1 MRVCALP
8 TVSIRAGFCADSRVY
23 YIPLRG
29 KKQGEPLGGQQKKLR
44 HAVKR
49 QRGAVCNFFLQG
61 LFCQLGTHAGQGRFD
76 HAVHI
81 VVLVLTQTAA
91 KKDLAADCQR
101 LLNQGTDLLHFDVM
115 DGHFVPNISF
125 GAPVL
130 ECLHK
135 ALPEVFY
142 DVHLMISDPVKYAP
156 DFAKAGAN
164 LITFHLEAVPDAVPE
179 TIAAIRA
186 AGCQVGISIKP
197 GTPAE
202 AVYPYLDDLDL
213 VLVMSV
219 EPGFGGQK
227 FMPSALDKLSALR
240 AERDRRGLHTLLE
253 VDGGVNTETGPQ
265 CAAAGADW
273 LVTGSAL
280 FKAKDPAAVID
291 TLHGSH

>member
-1 MRVCALP
+1 MTKIAA
-8 TVSIRAGFCADSRVY
+8 SILSADF
-23 YIPLRG
+23 
-29 KKQGEPLGGQQKKLR
+29 
-44 HAVKR
+44 A
-49 QRGAVCNFFLQG
+49 
-61 LFCQLGTHAGQGRFD
+61 
-76 HAVHI
+76 
-81 VVLVLTQTAA
+81 
-91 KKDLAADCQR
+91 DLAADCQR

-142 DVHLMISDPVKYAP
+142 DVHLMISDPVRYAP

-186 AGCQVGISIKP
+186 VGCQVGISIKP

-227 FMPSALDKLSALR
+227 FMADMMPKVQ
-240 AERDRRGLHTLLE
+240 EIRRYIDAMNPGCELE
-253 VDGGVNTETGPQ
+253 VDGGVDPAT
-265 CAAAGADW
+265 CKICVASGANV
-273 LVTGSAL
+273 LVAGSAVY
-280 FKAKDPAAVID
+280 KAADIPARIRE
-291 TLHGSH
+291 LRG